1 MELLG
6 TIGSLVSLLAAVLFY
21 FGWASTDAETRE
33 LGLRDSIFRL
43 STSEYLLRSV
53 EALFLPALLLV
64 GALFAAIGLQR
75 WILTSPGR
83 AETAVRRMRWGWLLP
98 VSLAPFY
105 TLHPALFELVLP
117 LVTIPGL
124 LATAYA
130 LTRPESHG
138 TAPEAASGTARRR
151 LRVQVWAL
159 ALVLCVLSLFWAVSS
174 YAGIVGRGRAEKAAR
189 SVNTSAFP
197 SVVVFSKKDLMI
209 RGGGACY
216 QRVQAENSAYAFR
229 YSGLRLF
236 YVSGDRVYLVDWK
249 WRPSQ
254 GTLWVVRESDS
265 VRVEYVSGPLGRE
278 PEC

>member
-21 FGWASTDAETRE
+21 FGWASTDAETRA

-53 EALFLPALLLV
+53 EALFLPAFLAV
-64 GALFAAIGLQR
+64 GALLAAIGLQR
-75 WILTSPGR
+75 WVTSSPGR
-83 AETAVRRMRWGWLLP
+83 AETAVRRMRWGWLPP
-98 VSLAPFY
+98 VALAPFY
-105 TLHPALFELVLP
+105 VLHPALFELVLP
-117 LVTIPGL
+117 LVAIPGL
-124 LATAYA
+124 LAAAYA
-130 LTRPESHG
+130 LTRP
-138 TAPEAASGTARRR
+138 AQPAASDTAQRR
-151 LRVQVWAL
+151 LRLNIWAL
-159 ALVLCVLSLFWAVSS
+159 ALVLCLLSLFWAVSS
-174 YAGIVGRGRAEKAAR
+174 YAGIVGRGRAEEAAR
-189 SVNTSAFP
+189 AVNTPAFP
-197 SVVVFSKKDLMI
+197 SVVVFSEKDLMI

-216 QRVQAENSAYAFR
+216 QRVKAENSAYAFR

-236 YVSGDRVYLVDWK
+236 YVSGDRVYLVDRK